1 MQNGCMVID
10 VLERAWPWYVLV
22 LVLMNVCEVEVLRSS
37 LWCVLNGSPLSLSN
51 CCGSFIRAWSWSVN
65 LLYGPRVLRRWLA
78 DTSSETLRLSPLQL
92 LHIRPLEEWSLS
104 GVPLLSVRE
113 TDPLVLPNTIT
124 MFALNYLSNFEI
136 KLLLTACMFLGF
148 CNLSLF
154 HGESWD
160 PSC

>member
-1 MQNGCMVID
+1 MICSIFKSLKSSSVHKSFLEAGVFMQNSCMVID
-10 VLERAWPWYVLV
+10 VLERARPWYVLV

-78 DTSSETLRLSPLQL
+78 DTSSETLWLSPLQL

-104 GVPLLSVRE
+104 GVPLLSVCE
-113 TDPLVLPNTIT
+113 TDPLVLPII
-124 MFALNYLSNFEI
+124 SV
-136 KLLLTACMFLGF
+136 KLLVNFRK
-148 CNLSLF
+148 
-154 HGESWD
+154 
-160 PSC
+160 